1 MLYQSE
7 DQKSGSSL
15 QILSVCLID
24 NRNLFSEIS
33 HIFAINDTIN
43 YIYEGTGI
51 ILPLLTIS
59 FPSNTYPRIGGE
71 LSTTKA
77 FDSISVDKPAR
88 FDT

>member
-7 DQKSGSSL
+7 DQKSGPSL
-15 QILSVCLID
+15 QILSVCLTD
-24 NRNLFSEIS
+24 NRNLLSVINHTFK
-33 HIFAINDTIN
+33 INDKLCKRRHWN
-43 YIYEGTGI
+43 YFA
-51 ILPLLTIS
+51 LLTIS

-77 FDSISVDKPAR
+77 FDSISVDKPAL